1 MIIRNNNG
9 FALAI
14 CLALLPCL
22 IAGILLAFS
31 VFGFIQNDL
40 SLKYQCRR
48 EGLNGQKQVEPLLS
62 RLLALNTLA
71 ATLKVEYLEAL
82 AEFEAA
88 TASNNPVAYTKAIVK
103 IRKIVEKRET
113 LDKRQKQII
122 KQSNLLLST
131 NHSKTAARLLKSGSR
146 ISNILLKAD
155 LFGLQGKAPTLAVH
169 PDSTDI
175 APTYSPLD
183 DFENKQSLAHEWQYR
198 ISVRPPFSNFI
209 AGNFLFKKACAV
221 TLTKEDSRWVPKI
234 TKAKFSLKSV
244 W

>member
-14 CLALLPCL
+14 CLAILPCL
-22 IAGILLAFS
+22 IAGMLLAFS

-48 EGLNGQKQVEPLLS
+48 EGLNGQKQVQPLLTS
-62 RLLALNTLA
+62 LLASNPLAKTLQLLYWETKGELTIA
-71 ATLKVEYLEAL
+71 KITNPLAVPAIEARL
-82 AEFEAA
+82 ARIE
-88 TASNNPVAYTKAIVK
+88 
-103 IRKIVEKRET
+103 EKRLA
-113 LDKRQKQII
+113 LDRKQKQLIN
-122 KQSNLLLST
+122 QSNLLLRT
-131 NHSKTAARLLKSGSR
+131 NHLKTEAQLLTSGGR
-146 ISNILLKAD
+146 ISNILLKAEF
-155 LFGLQGKAPTLAVH
+155 LGIQGKAPTLAVH